1 MDRVFAFDSLTGK
14 MIMKKSLFALAM
26 ACAVLAGCGEKAVD
40 GQTSAQAPDAPE
52 QSSQD
57 APKLAQLDT
66 PLPDGISLPF
76 RYHVRADRMQPLDEN
91 SQLRLID
98 IDVLDLD
105 KTAADREIAKMLA
118 KAGFR
123 GSSPSPSKGGT
134 RTTFRRPDGGKVS
147 VITWDKKGRKVHAR
161 GAKSSAYMGWTV
173 PVNADATVPT
183 STP

>member
-1 MDRVFAFDSLTGK
+1 
-14 MIMKKSLFALAM
+14 MKKSLFALAL
-26 ACAVLAGCGEKAVD
+26 ACAVLAGCQEKVVD
-40 GQTSAQAPDAPE
+40 EQASVRAPEAPE

-57 APKLAQLDT
+57 TPKLAQLDT

-76 RYHVRADRMQPLDEN
+76 RYHVRADRMQPLDES

-105 KTAADREIAKMLA
+105 KAAANREIAKMLG

-134 RTTFRRPDGGKVS
+134 RVTYRRPDGSKVS

-161 GAKSSAYMGWTV
+161 GAKSSAYLGWTI
-173 PVNADATVPT
+173 PVSADAAVPT
-183 STP
+183 PTP